1 MKSSTNIVFS
11 EKPKLK
17 QPVMVCGI
25 SGWVDGGQAATGG
38 IEYLIK
44 KLSANRFAEMHAAR
58 FHLFQVPGQLSLR
71 PYIRIED
78 GLLKE
83 HRLPQNQFYYWAS
96 PDDGN
101 DLILFLGTEPNMN
114 WEEYTGGILGIA
126 KGFEATRIYLLGGV
140 LDKTP
145 HTKEPA
151 VSCTCSSPELK
162 KEMQKY
168 GVQFTNYEGPG
179 RYGTTLLYS
188 CQEKGMEMVTFTA
201 RTTYYPEFNIVI
213 SHNPTAIRALVRRLD
228 RLLKTGLDMADLDEE
243 VGEFVSNLNSMTSQR
258 PEFRAYIE
266 QLEKGFTEFK
276 YEEPLEMSPGEAVEM
291 AEEFLKQKKD
301 E

>member
-1 MKSSTNIVFS
+1 MDNNPNIVFS

-17 QPVMVCGI
+17 QPVIVCGI
-25 SGWVDGGQAATGG
+25 SGWVDGGQAATGSV
-38 IEYLIK
+38 EYLSK
-44 KLSANRFAEMHAAR
+44 KLGATRFAEMPAAR
-58 FHLFQVPGQLSLR
+58 FHLYQVPGQPSLR

-83 HRLPQNQFYYWAS
+83 HRFPQNQFYYWGS

-101 DLILFLGTEPNMN
+101 DLILFLGTEPNLN
-114 WEEYTGGILGIA
+114 WEEYTSGILDIA
-126 KGFEATRIYLLGGV
+126 KGFGAARIYLLGGV

-151 VSCTCSSPELK
+151 VSCSCSSPELK

-179 RYGTTLLYS
+179 RYGTSLLYS
-188 CQEKGMEMVTFTA
+188 CQERGIEMVTITA

-213 SHNPTAIRALVRRLD
+213 SHNPKAIRALIRRLD
-228 RLLKTGLDMADLDEE
+228 HLLKTNLDMSDLDGD
-243 VGEFVSNLNSMTSQR
+243 VGEFESKFNSMTGQR
-258 PEFRAYIE
+258 SEFQAYIE
-266 QLEKGFTEFK
+266 QLEKEYTEVK
-276 YEEPLEMSPGEAVEM
+276 YEEPLEISPGEAVEM
-291 AEEFLKQKKD
+291 AEEFLKQNKD